1 MQSTEKRYD
10 SFNSFNVGM
19 KTSMDIKS
27 QLLRF
32 MDVCAAIQVHAS
44 LKKKWLFDYSPQI
57 FKGVHM

>member
-1 MQSTEKRYD
+1 MICISEEMQSTEKMYE

-32 MDVCAAIQVHAS
+32 MDVCAAIQVHAR
-44 LKKKWLFDYSPQI
+44 LK
-57 FKGVHM
+57 